1 MKEQSRQKIVV
12 TLNRI
17 IACLII
23 LILGWLGM
31 VFLAN
36 MKKPPVEIPVEE
48 RPIRVEAMP
57 VYPEDVPVIIS
68 GFGEVTPLDVVAI
81 APEVSGRVV
90 EVHPRLE
97 AGETIPKG
105 DILFRIDPRDYE
117 ARLDD
122 AKARVRA
129 LETSVEQL
137 KTQQRIETGR
147 LETLK
152 RSEQLARAE
161 FDRLKGLLEKDQV
174 GTQSG
179 VDAAERAWNAAVDQA
194 DLLQQSLALYPT
206 RIRETES
213 NLASAK
219 AQRDL
224 AELNLQ
230 RCEVR
235 APFDARVKQEEI
247 EAGQYV
253 APGGAL
259 VTLADDS
266 VLEIQVPLDSRD
278 ARQWLRFDGDPAAEN
293 ITWFNRVTPVI
304 CTIRWTEDPGEH
316 QWKGTLHRVVEFNQD
331 TRMLRVAVRIEAAQ
345 AMSEDGEALPLVEG
359 MFCSVSIPGRTM
371 QGVYRLPVRAVS
383 YTGTVFKAVND
394 RLVTVPVE
402 VARSQNE
409 FTFVSKGLQPG
420 DVVIT
425 TRLIDPLE
433 NSLLEIEPT
442 EIAEASRS

>member
-1 MKEQSRQKIVV
+1 MVV

-36 MKKPPVEIPVEE
+36 MKKPPAEIQAKE
-48 RPIRVEAMP
+48 RPIRVEAMR
-57 VYPEDVPVIIS
+57 VHPEDVPVFIA
-68 GFGEVTPLDVVAI
+68 GFGEAMPLDVVTI

-97 AGETIPKG
+97 AGETIPQG
-105 DILFRIDPRDYE
+105 EVLFRIDPRDYE
-117 ARLDD
+117 ARFED
-122 AKARVRA
+122 AKARVTA
-129 LETSVEQL
+129 LDTSIEQL
-137 KTQQRIETGR
+137 KTQRRIETGR
-147 LETLK
+147 LETLR
-152 RSEQLARAE
+152 RSERLARAE
-161 FDRLKGLLEKDQV
+161 FERLKRLLEEDQV

-179 VDAAERAWNAAVDQA
+179 VDAAERAWNAAADQA

-219 AQRDL
+219 AQRNL

-235 APFDARVKQEEI
+235 APFDARVKQK
-247 EAGQYV
+247 AVGTGQYV
-253 APGGAL
+253 SPGAAL

-278 ARQWLRFDGDPAAEN
+278 ARQWLRFEGDSAGEGN
-293 ITWFNRVTPVI
+293 TWFNRVAPVP
-304 CTIRWTEDPGEH
+304 CTIRWTENAGEH
-316 QWKGTLHRVVEFNQD
+316 QWRGTLHRVVEFSQD
-331 TRMLRVAVRIEAAQ
+331 TRTLRVAVRVDAAQ
-345 AMSEDGEALPLVEG
+345 ALSEDREALPLVEG
-359 MFCSVSIPGRTM
+359 MFCSVSIPGRTL

-383 YTGTVFKAVND
+383 HTGTVFKAVK
-394 RLVTVPVE
+394 RP
-402 VARSQNE
+402 
-409 FTFVSKGLQPG
+409 PG
-420 DVVIT
+420 DGSGGSSPFT
-425 TRLIDPLE
+425 K
-433 NSLLEIEPT
+433 
-442 EIAEASRS
+442 